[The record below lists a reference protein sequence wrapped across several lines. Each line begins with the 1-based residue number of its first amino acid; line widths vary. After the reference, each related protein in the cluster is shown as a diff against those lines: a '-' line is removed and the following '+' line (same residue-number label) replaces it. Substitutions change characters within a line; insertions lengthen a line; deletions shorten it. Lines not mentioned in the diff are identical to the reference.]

1 MPEHVGIWIDH
12 EKAFIVTIIDGQESV
27 EIIKSDIEGKIRL
40 SGGSR
45 SRTIYGPQD
54 VASEKKI
61 EERRKHQLRRYYE
74 KVISEVG
81 DARKI
86 LLFGPGEVKI
96 SFEKEMKKSKN
107 LSAKIVSVEPADKM
121 TEKQIVAKVRKFF
134 SPAE

>member
-134 SPAE
+134 SPPT

>member
-1 MPEHVGIWIDH
+1 MAPRMWHL
-12 EKAFIVTIIDGQESV
+12 K
-27 EIIKSDIEGKIRL
+27 
-40 SGGSR
+40 
-45 SRTIYGPQD
+45 
-54 VASEKKI
+54 KKI